1 MANNRELSQLASLIF
16 VDDTTRNIGIATT
29 GFSKVGIGTTN
40 PGAKLTVVGGTT
52 AAGGEL
58 NLMIRSSNPNIPATI
73 TGNLSSSTLQ
83 IFAGGMSSTSERGGQ
98 IDFVA
103 GAATTDPGTLIFRT
117 GIGTGGTSQPE
128 RVRIDSSGNVGIGT
142 TNPTAKL
149 QVIAS
154 ESGAFGIST
163 APNNATSSVSIQNTL
178 GDAVLNLVNNNQVS
192 AGLGTLA
199 NNGSVIN
206 LSGKWISA
214 TPSANATFGA
224 IGAYKENN
232 TSNNR
237 QGYLSLYTRP
247 SSGELAERVRITSS
261 GSVGIGTTNPTA
273 LLDVF
278 DANQNSDT
286 YSSEVYR
293 TSTNFSSGVG
303 HRAYYESYYTT
314 AGVQTSYASGINAQV
329 SASVAAGST
338 NNGYI
343 RGGLDGVWRNNAN
356 AQSSTDNGTL
366 NILYG
371 RGISYGHFD
380 DNAVSPITNTAIGLA
395 ISPYCYT
402 GRIGTLIGLDINSVA
417 TAVGATATNV
427 YGINCDIDTTDGTN
441 PYNLYIGGNAK
452 NYIAGDVGIG
462 TTNPQYKTHIV
473 DTAATGAGLLV
484 QGGGGGS
491 PIARFERIVGASGLL
506 VDVNASGSD
515 PQIVFNRVGFTTFAI
530 GLNQSTGSGDV
541 FEIASSG
548 VLGTNTRFVIDSS
561 NGNVGIGTTN
571 PTSKLHVIGDVL
583 VTGITTSTD
592 FNSSSDINLKDNIEK
607 IQNPIDKLQQLD
619 GVTFNW
625 KESHRASVGVIAQ
638 QVEKVLPQ
646 LVSGDETKTVNY
658 NGLIAL
664 LIECVKEQQIEINN
678 LKEKLK

>member
-117 GIGTGGTSQPE
+117 GTGTGGTSQPE